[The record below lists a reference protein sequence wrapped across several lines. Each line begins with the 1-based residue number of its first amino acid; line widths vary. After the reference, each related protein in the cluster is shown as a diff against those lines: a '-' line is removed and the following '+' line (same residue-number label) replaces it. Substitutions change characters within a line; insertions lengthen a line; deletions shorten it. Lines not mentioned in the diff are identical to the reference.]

1 MGEVLQVVSQVLKL
15 VGQVRGLA
23 HRLLVEMLDL
33 LILLC
38 LSLSFG
44 LILLLFLGKLVLVL
58 VLELLYLNFLLVL
71 CCNCTLLHTRII

>member
-1 MGEVLQVVSQVLKL
+1 MSIVLQIIGQILEL
-15 VGQVRGLA
+15 VCQIR
-23 HRLLVEMLDL
+23 RLSHSFLVEMLDL